1 MAEYAGPEA
10 SRETEKYLQIAL
22 ARLDDAY
29 SAAVHLPRE
38 DDDGPLGPEVERF
51 IKKAVSFAEEALS
64 IIVPPQ

>member
-1 MAEYAGPEA
+1 MTAID
-10 SRETEKYLQIAL
+10 SKTETQRYLEIAL